1 MVFLSLGAVLL
12 LGWLIGFLLEKARL
26 PGFVG
31 MIVVG
36 FLMGPTLLNWI
47 SPEILSISSIL
58 RQIALVVVL
67 TRSGLNLDI
76 RALRK
81 AGRSAILMCFVPAT
95 FEIAGVCLASHW
107 LLGLDWFEGLLLG
120 SVLGAVSPAVV
131 SPRMIRLIED
141 GYTGKSIP
149 QIILGGAS
157 ADDTYTIVLFY
168 AFLGILRGGT
178 FDAVSIALIP
188 ATIAS
193 GIAMGLAVGI
203 ALVFLYRKTRFPLP
217 VNVLIFFALSML
229 MLGIEELL
237 KPYFDVSSLLAVVVM
252 GMCVLFKL
260 PKKAEELSNGYNGIW
275 KFFEILLF
283 VLVGAAVDFSYIA
296 SSGGYGLL
304 VLVVGLLF
312 RSIGVLVCLI
322 GTKMSPKESLFCV
335 FAYLPKATVQASI
348 GGIALSYGL
357 PCGNLVLAIAVLAIV
372 ITAPVGGFLID
383 LTGRRWIKR
392 VAVEKRPSLIGENV
406 DRQ

>member
-1 MVFLSLGAVLL
+1 
-12 LGWLIGFLLEKARL
+12 
-26 PGFVG
+26 

-36 FLMGPTLLNWI
+36 FLVGPTLLNWI
-47 SPEILSISSIL
+47 STEILSISSIL

-81 AGRSAILMCFVPAT
+81 AGRAAIMMCFVPAT
-95 FEIAGVCLASHW
+95 FEIAGACLASHW

-168 AFLGILRGGT
+168 AFLGILRGGS
-178 FDAVSIALIP
+178 FDAVSVALIP
-188 ATIAS
+188 ATIVS
-193 GIAMGLAVGI
+193 VIAMGLLAGI
-203 ALVFLYRKTRFPLP
+203 GLVFLYRKTRFPLP

-237 KPYFDVSSLLAVVVM
+237 KPYLDVSSLLAVVVM

-260 PKKAEELSNGYNGIW
+260 PKRGRNYRTAITESGS
-275 KFFEILLF
+275 
-283 VLVGAAVDFSYIA
+283 FSRSC
-296 SSGGYGLL
+296 SS
-304 VLVVGLLF
+304 F
-312 RSIGVLVCLI
+312 S
-322 GTKMSPKESLFCV
+322 S
-335 FAYLPKATVQASI
+335 
-348 GGIALSYGL
+348 
-357 PCGNLVLAIAVLAIV
+357 
-372 ITAPVGGFLID
+372 
-383 LTGRRWIKR
+383 GRRWPFPIFLR
-392 VAVEKRPSLIGENV
+392 AAGMGCSSLSSAFFSARSAFCFASSEQ
-406 DRQ
+406 R